1 VPVIYDVIGDW
12 LGDEAPGVPP
22 SKPRSFGAR
31 HTRAEAEA
39 LLAEQQQTYV
49 GTKWSF
55 RIEQVETEGLF
66 EIPPR
71 PTPRERF
78 TVEVSQR
85 KLRPGTWPQVS
96 VDVLDGD
103 RVVGKY
109 DRNYEMLRTFE
120 AFRQGERYFALIS
133 PNYTATSVMDLQ
145 TGEIIAGEEPHTAG
159 FCPVGFYVPDW
170 WDLHENDAE
179 RGVLPG
185 SRGWTPDHEWPSR
198 GDFGFVWGCIW
209 GDDSSWKVQYL
220 DLSRIQDGVL
230 GREERFGYTILE
242 TGEREG
248 QELWTHPREFIRL
261 SSFEG
266 DPRVE
271 FRSWQNFHVATGE
284 PTDPWE

>member
-1 VPVIYDVIGDW
+1 MIYDVVGDW
-12 LGDEAPGVPP
+12 EGDEPPGAQP
-22 SKPRSFGAR
+22 SKPHSFGAR
-31 HTRAEAEA
+31 QTRSEAEA
-39 LLAEQQQTYV
+39 LLAEQRERYA

-55 RIEQVETEGLF
+55 RTQEVEAEGLF

-78 TVEVSQR
+78 TVRVSPR
-85 KLRPGTWPQVS
+85 ESPPGTWPQVS
-96 VDVLDGD
+96 VEVLDGEL
-103 RVVGKY
+103 VIGGY
-109 DRNYEMLRTFE
+109 DRNYGMLRTFE
-120 AFRQGERYFALIS
+120 PFRQGDRHFALIS
-133 PNYTATSVMDLQ
+133 RNYTATSVMDLQ

-170 WDLHENDAE
+170 WDIHESDKE

-185 SRGWTPDHEWPSR
+185 SLGWTLDHEWPSQ

-220 DLSRIQDGVL
+220 DLSRIQQGEL
-230 GREERFGYTILE
+230 RREERYGYTILE

-248 QELWTHPREFIRL
+248 QEVWTHPREFIRL
-261 SSFEG
+261 WSYEG

-271 FRSWQNFHVATGE
+271 FRSWQSFHVATGE
-284 PTDPWE
+284 PTDPWG